1 MILDRKKKQMQKD
14 MDRVYDLLVLA
25 TENTDDFI
33 NEKDDDEVSDKL
45 DGTLTSLDEAM
56 EIVLR
61 YRRL

>member
-1 MILDRKKKQMQKD
+1 MQKD

-25 TENTDDFI
+25 TENTDDFN

-45 DGTLTSLDEAM
+45 EGTLTSLDEAM

>member
-45 DGTLTSLDEAM
+45 NDTLTSLDEAM

-61 YRRL
+61 YRRF